1 MDDVVFAGAK
11 GAGLAIASIFGPPR
25 DSRTWSA
32 APASVAEGLEHLGFR
47 IVGIDA
53 SVPRAAYVAGGLSH
67 VLSGYG
73 RIRYSEA
80 IARGP
85 LLRRF
90 RAAKVAAALRR
101 HGLTRV
107 LHMGTLDL
115 PPTGAAGDV
124 RHYLYCDS
132 TWNLS
137 LQHRTDA
144 SLYTPQAR
152 AAFDRLERMS
162 LAACEHIF
170 TFGQY
175 VRDDIITHYGIPAER
190 VTSVGSG
197 CGETAPYLGVKNY
210 TSGELLFVAKHLF
223 REKGGDLLLD
233 AFRLALRQRPDLRLT
248 IVGGA
253 EGRARRILPPNV
265 TVMSF
270 VTRET
275 LTCLLRGA
283 AILVQP
289 MLNDPWGQIYLE
301 VLLARTPVV
310 GLDRNGLREIV
321 SDGRH
326 GFLVGEAT
334 PETLSRAILD
344 AVSDPLRLAAMGELG
359 QDYVVRNHSWARVAA
374 HMAVVLEPV
383 GIGRAPLHQSRVEVP
398 GVVAVPAPA
407 EAPVA
412 EGADLPMDGS
422 GGTIPIDTTAPAGA
436 AVANLVPN
444 LSDEEKRA

>member
-11 GAGLAIASIFGPPR
+11 GAGLAISSIFGPPR

-73 RIRYSEA
+73 RIRYSES

-107 LHMGTLDL
+107 LHTGTLDL

-144 SLYTPQAR
+144 SLYMPQAR
-152 AAFDRLERMS
+152 AAFDHLERMS

-170 TFGQY
+170 TFGEY
-175 VRDDIITHYGIPAER
+175 VRDDIVSHYGIPAER
-190 VTSVGSG
+190 VTAVGSG
-197 CGETAPYLGVKNY
+197 CGETAPYSGVKNY
-210 TSGELLFVAKHLF
+210 ANGELLFIAKHLF

-233 AFRLALRQRPDLRLT
+233 AFHLALLQRPELRLT

-253 EGRARRILPPNV
+253 EGRQRQTLPPNV
-265 TVMSF
+265 TIMPF

-283 AILVQP
+283 TILVQP
-289 MLNDPWGQIYLE
+289 MLNDPWGQVYLE
-301 VLLARTPVV
+301 ALLARTPVV
-310 GLDRNGLREIV
+310 GLDRNGLPEIAGE
-321 SDGRH
+321 GRH
-326 GFLVGEAT
+326 GFLVREET
-334 PETLSRAILD
+334 PEALSHAVVD

-374 HMAVVLEPV
+374 RMATVLEPV
-383 GIGRAPLHQSRVEVP
+383 DFGRALSHLSGVELP
-398 GVVAVPAPA
+398 EVVSIPTPADVAAVYGPAP
-407 EAPVA
+407 
-412 EGADLPMDGS
+412 
-422 GGTIPIDTTAPAGA
+422 TIPVEAALSAGA
-436 AVANLVPN
+436 TRTEVVGSLPE
-444 LSDEEKRA
+444 EEKRA

>member
-1 MDDVVFAGAK
+1 MDDVVFAGAE
-11 GAGLAIASIFGPPR
+11 GAGLAISSIFGPPR

-73 RIRYSEA
+73 QIRYSEA

-90 RAAKVAAALRR
+90 RAAKVASALRR

-107 LHMGTLDL
+107 LHTGTLDL
-115 PPTGAAGDV
+115 PPAGGAGDV

-137 LQHRTDA
+137 LRHRTDA

-162 LAACEHIF
+162 LTACEHIF

-175 VRDDIITHYGIPAER
+175 VRDDIIMHYGIPAER
-190 VTSVGSG
+190 VTAVGSG
-197 CGETAPYLGVKNY
+197 CGETAPYSGVKNY
-210 TSGELLFVAKHLF
+210 ASGELLFIAKHLF

-233 AFRLALRQRPDLRLT
+233 AFHLALRQRPELRLT
-248 IVGGA
+248 IIGGA
-253 EGRARRILPPNV
+253 EGRQRQTLPPNV
-265 TVMSF
+265 TIMPF

-283 AILVQP
+283 TVLVQP
-289 MLNDPWGQIYLE
+289 MLNDPWGQVYLE
-301 VLLARTPVV
+301 ALLARTPVI
-310 GLDRNGLREIV
+310 GLDRNGLPEIAGE
-321 SDGRH
+321 GRH
-326 GFLVGEAT
+326 GFLVREAT
-334 PETLSRAILD
+334 PEALSRAIVD

-359 QDYVVRNHSWARVAA
+359 QSYVVRNHSWARVAA

-383 GIGRAPLHQSRVEVP
+383 GIGRAPLHQTRVEVP
-398 GVVAVPAPA
+398 GAVAVPAPA
-407 EAPVA
+407 EVSAA
-412 EGADLPMDGS
+412 EGSVPPGDGS
-422 GGTIPIDTTAPAGA
+422 AGTVPVEAVVQASA
-436 AVANLVPN
+436 AVANLVPD
-444 LSDEEKRA
+444 LLDEEKRA